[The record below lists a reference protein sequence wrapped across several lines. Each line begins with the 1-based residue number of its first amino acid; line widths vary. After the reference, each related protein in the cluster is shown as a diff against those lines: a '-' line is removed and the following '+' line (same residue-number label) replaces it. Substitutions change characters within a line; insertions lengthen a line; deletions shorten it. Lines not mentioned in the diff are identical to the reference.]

1 MKQARDEHWSFFL
14 YTFLWS
20 WSLWLVPVIFGL
32 ETTVSKLFYALGGI
46 APSTVGIFMAYSKK
60 DRKYWKDF
68 WHRIFDFRLI
78 GFGWYLVIF
87 LFVPVSSLIAVMIN
101 YFLTGTIPELSTLK
115 SFLANPIKLIPF
127 AVFMLF
133 FGPIV
138 EELGWRGF
146 ALDHLEKRYSWIKS
160 SIILG
165 SFWALWHLPLF
176 FVRGTYQYNLM
187 NDSFIYF
194 IDFMVAFFPASVVM
208 DWIYNNNGR
217 SILSGV
223 LFHFCMNFFGEVID
237 LPNHIKPYS
246 TIVMMTVAIAILIS
260 WKSKNENRDSRP
272 EIW

>member
-1 MKQARDEHWSFFL
+1 
-14 YTFLWS
+14 
-20 WSLWLVPVIFGL
+20 
-32 ETTVSKLFYALGGI
+32 
-46 APSTVGIFMAYSKK
+46 
-60 DRKYWKDF
+60 
-68 WHRIFDFRLI
+68 
-78 GFGWYLVIF
+78 
-87 LFVPVSSLIAVMIN
+87 
-101 YFLTGTIPELSTLK
+101 
-115 SFLANPIKLIPF
+115 
-127 AVFMLF
+127 
-133 FGPIV
+133 
-138 EELGWRGF
+138 
-146 ALDHLEKRYSWIKS
+146 
-160 SIILG
+160 
-165 SFWALWHLPLF
+165 
-176 FVRGTYQYNLM
+176 M